1 MAYLRLILLAAALVV
16 APVPSSSV
24 ALPQRPDTT
33 SPAAHAAPVT
43 TKLAGQ
49 IFQLSHPLD
58 TCLRGDDLCELFAG
72 DHDPERGGA
81 QTIWNVG
88 GSLVPMTQFQA
99 WRQMRCLAYTA
110 WAEARGEGT
119 IGMLAVMEVIV
130 NRAAARGH
138 PATVCLN
145 VSKRGQFEALAFKQ
159 AKPWLTAARNRDSM
173 VPNIVNRPGPDARAA
188 RAARILAWRLLTGQI
203 KKDIVKGA
211 TFYATK
217 ALVESGKTPR
227 WIRTFSPVATVGAH
241 VFFSPAPAEER
252 LG

>member
-1 MAYLRLILLAAALVV
+1 MAYLRLVLLVAALVV

-24 ALPQRPDTT
+24 AFPQRPDTT
-33 SPAAHAAPVT
+33 SPAAHVAPVT
-43 TKLAGQ
+43 TRLVDQ
-49 IFQLSHPLD
+49 LLDLSHPLD
-58 TCLRGDDLCELFAG
+58 TCLRGDDLCELFTS

-81 QTIWNVG
+81 QTIWHVG
-88 GSLVPMTQFQA
+88 DNLVSMTQFQA

-130 NRAAARGH
+130 NRAAASGH
-138 PATVCLN
+138 PSTVCLN
-145 VSKRGQFEALAFKQ
+145 ISKRGQFEALAFKK
-159 AKPWLTAARNRDSM
+159 AKPWLVAARNRDSM

-188 RAARILAWRLLTGQI
+188 RVARILAWRLLTGQI
-203 KKDIVKGA
+203 QKNVAKGA

-217 ALVESGKTPR
+217 TLVESGKTPR

-241 VFFSPAPAEER
+241 VFFSPPPAEER